1 MNKIIDEKS
10 ILCKSLFVRRERTS
24 KPIQNMK
31 IERFPLNADRE
42 TMVGIAEQY
51 ASAIVRRGR
60 EATDPE
66 FLGNVWAEC
75 GAYFVRDGRNFLVL
89 YRVGEIFIASHFA
102 PETIRG
108 GYNLLRKI
116 AGAGLPICFAV
127 PDDLAKDLSRM
138 GWVRLPAW
146 ANKIATSKG
155 LPEGKEILV
164 PRQLIRSAWSA
175 FRSAGDIWQHRD
187 TSPAVEV
194 DDVTAAR
201 LLGLRDEQDRVTQ
214 KAAQAWDRETK
225 LANVWP

>member
-1 MNKIIDEKS
+1 M
-10 ILCKSLFVRRERTS
+10 T
-24 KPIQNMK
+24 

-42 TMVGIAEQY
+42 TMVGIARQY
-51 ASAIVRRGR
+51 AAAIVRRGR

-66 FLGNVWAEC
+66 FLGNIWAEC
-75 GAYFVRDGRNFLVL
+75 GAHFVRDGRNFLIL

-116 AGAGLPICFAV
+116 AEAGLPICFAV
-127 PDDLAKDLSRM
+127 PADLARDLARM

-146 ANKIATSKG
+146 ANKIAAAKG
-155 LPEGKEILV
+155 LPEGKEILL
-164 PRQLIRSAWSA
+164 PRHLLKLAWQV

-194 DDVTAAR
+194 DEETAER
-201 LLGLRDEQDRVTQ
+201 LLGLRDELDRVNND
-214 KAAQAWDRETK
+214 AAQAWDRATK
-225 LANVWP
+225 LANVWPQSHIP